1 MKFSHSK
8 YKNTGILFELL
19 IRKVTSDTLS
29 GKDSPS
35 VNIIKKY
42 FTNTELGKEYKLYDA
57 VFKSNTVNET
67 KANNI
72 VNTILELSKKLNR
85 TSLKKEKYNLI
96 KEIKENYNLDDF
108 FKTKINNYK
117 PLAALSILIEL
128 YSANEI
134 FNPDLIIEN
143 KTTLLEHLTNNN
155 LNKINVKEG
164 VIDEFKKYDK
174 DLRMLTYR
182 VLLEKFNTKYSDLY
196 PSQKTILK
204 EFINSV
210 DSSSKLKEFYNSKIQ
225 EIKKEISNSLK
236 SITDKATKIKLFEI
250 NNLIKEIDKN
260 KNITEHNL
268 IDLLQYYE
276 LIEELKTIK

>member
-1 MKFSHSK
+1 
-8 YKNTGILFELL
+8 
-19 IRKVTSDTLS
+19 
-29 GKDSPS
+29 
-35 VNIIKKY
+35 
-42 FTNTELGKEYKLYDA
+42 
-57 VFKSNTVNET
+57 
-67 KANNI
+67 
-72 VNTILELSKKLNR
+72 
-85 TSLKKEKYNLI
+85 
-96 KEIKENYNLDDF
+96 
-108 FKTKINNYK
+108 
-117 PLAALSILIEL
+117 
-128 YSANEI
+128 
-134 FNPDLIIEN
+134 
-143 KTTLLEHLTNNN
+143 
-155 LNKINVKEG
+155 
-164 VIDEFKKYDK
+164 
-174 DLRMLTYR
+174 MLTYR

>member
-155 LNKINVKEG
+155 LDKINVKEG

>member
-19 IRKVTSDTLS
+19 IRKVTSDTLA
-29 GKDSPS
+29 GKDSPA
-35 VNIIKKY
+35 VNILKKY
-42 FTNTELGKEYKLYDA
+42 FTNTELGKEYKLYDTI
-57 VFKSNTVNET
+57 FKSNIVNEN
-67 KANNI
+67 KANTVI
-72 VNTILELSKKLNR
+72 NTVLELSKKLNR

-96 KEIKENYNLDDF
+96 KEIKEHYNLDDF

-128 YSANEI
+128 YSASEI
-134 FNPDLIIEN
+134 FNPNLIIEN
-143 KTTLLEHLTNNN
+143 KTTLLEYLTNNN
-155 LNKINVKEG
+155 LDKTNIKEG
-164 VIDEFKKYDK
+164 IIDEFKKYDK

-196 PSQKTILK
+196 PSQKIILK

-210 DSSSKLKEFYNSKIQ
+210 DSSSKLKEFYNNKIQ
-225 EIKKEISNSLK
+225 EVKKEITNSLK
-236 SITDKATKIKLFEI
+236 SITDKATKIKLSET

-260 KNITEHNL
+260 KNITENNL

-276 LIEELKTIK
+276 LIEELKNIK